1 MAKMIFKKTKFL
13 FITNMNVI
21 HNGMALAVTGNRA
34 IMKEVPSSDVIK
46 RERAVSFQ
54 SVCIPWC

>member
-13 FITNMNVI
+13 FITSMNVI
-21 HNGMALAVTGNRA
+21 HNGMALAVTGDRA
-34 IMKEVPSSDVIK
+34 IMKEVPSLDVIK
-46 RERAVSFQ
+46 RERVVSFQ